1 MYLYMTKGATVT
13 KRKHTG
19 KLPYNLTH
27 THTYKTKK
35 KGLLTCMA
43 ITVHYA
49 LMKKKKHKRRFSPNT
64 LFLNNS

>member
-35 KGLLTCMA
+35 RAVDLHGNHSTLRSDE
-43 ITVHYA
+43 
-49 LMKKKKHKRRFSPNT
+49 KKKHKRRFSPNT